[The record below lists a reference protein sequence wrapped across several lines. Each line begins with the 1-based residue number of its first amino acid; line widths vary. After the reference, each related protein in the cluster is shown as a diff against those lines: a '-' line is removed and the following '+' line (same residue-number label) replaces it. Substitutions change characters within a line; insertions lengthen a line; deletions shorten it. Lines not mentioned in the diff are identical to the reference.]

1 VIFLIEPIHDAF
13 VTFLGGFQTT
23 IYRSIANGHLI
34 FNLISAALFFP
45 FIKPGARFIEKLF
58 PKDPKEDF
66 TAEYLSLNNYQST
79 ALATSYAQR
88 EILRTADIVM
98 SMIQDSVKLFES
110 SDPGMIE
117 SIKDRDNKV
126 DYLYRETKMFLLDH
140 ANKSQ
145 AVVHQRIMQMIMFL
159 TDLERAADS
168 IDINLTA
175 LAIKKH
181 ALKLEFSE
189 EGWSEIQQ
197 MHSQLVRVAQM
208 AINSFG
214 NRELCDE
221 SIQLKRDLAK
231 LEIQLR
237 EKHIGRLNKGLR
249 ESINTSSIHLD
260 LLSEYKRIAGL
271 LCTHAYSKF

>member
-1 VIFLIEPIHDAF
+1 
-13 VTFLGGFQTT
+13 
-23 IYRSIANGHLI
+23 
-34 FNLISAALFFP
+34 
-45 FIKPGARFIEKLF
+45 
-58 PKDPKEDF
+58 
-66 TAEYLSLNNYQST
+66 
-79 ALATSYAQR
+79 
-88 EILRTADIVM
+88 
-98 SMIQDSVKLFES
+98 
-110 SDPGMIE
+110 MIE